1 MEFVYVLE
9 EVNEKLTILK
19 DNGSPRS
26 YTGYSYKGDD
36 GSKAIWT
43 IEHTDKSGNI
53 IKTTM
58 KGDFDLVW
66 DDREEIFNNG

>member
-19 DNGSPRS
+19 DNGSPK
-26 YTGYSYKGDD
+26 SYKGYSHKGDNP
-36 GSKAIWT
+36 SEPIWT
-43 IEHTDKSGNI
+43 IQHTDNSGNVKRTI
-53 IKTTM
+53 T